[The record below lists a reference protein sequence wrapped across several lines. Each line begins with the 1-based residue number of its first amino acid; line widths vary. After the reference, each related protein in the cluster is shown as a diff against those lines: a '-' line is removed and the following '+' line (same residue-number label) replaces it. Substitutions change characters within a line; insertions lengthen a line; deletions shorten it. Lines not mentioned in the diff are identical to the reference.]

1 MRAQNYS
8 LCFCAKDFLQLYRD
22 NVNINTSK
30 DTVTTQFVFLMVF
43 ELEVEKR
50 KLLER
55 AKKHYFSMGLGDGA
69 SYLCRENMK
78 YGLAKIH
85 VAQEKFGLD
94 PNATFLSTPDETIT
108 RNLVRWR
115 AGFGYGGKL
124 VWGSGNDK
132 LVILDVMPNACG
144 MLVGGIDEPPQPK
157 QLIEQINSVKEDL
170 YIDSLKIDWDF
181 AKGNH
186 FIDLFKVSMR
196 ALELDLPEYVFIIH
210 GSASELRGETERGL
224 GLYFDKS
231 VGLRERS
238 KVVETKFGNLHILID
253 SDAQEYFRF
262 YRYAEL
268 FAKKKRKIVAEA
280 MFGKFSEICNVTH
293 QGLLNYNEILLGCH
307 NIRNKDVTAFPIAL
321 RADLPGFLMKGT
333 DNLDDEIIEVLGF
346 ARRSEKL
353 GLIERLRNANILPHG
368 GGYAFKD
375 FVSVQEVIEFDGER
389 YFILNMQTDIG
400 NKICS
405 DVRDM
410 EFDYRG
416 KSVVLR
422 TVELHLGEIVARL
435 IPYYM
440 LKV

>member
-1 MRAQNYS
+1 
-8 LCFCAKDFLQLYRD
+8 
-22 NVNINTSK
+22 
-30 DTVTTQFVFLMVF
+30 
-43 ELEVEKR
+43 
-50 KLLER
+50 
-55 AKKHYFSMGLGDGA
+55 
-69 SYLCRENMK
+69 
-78 YGLAKIH
+78 
-85 VAQEKFGLD
+85 
-94 PNATFLSTPDETIT
+94 
-108 RNLVRWR
+108 
-115 AGFGYGGKL
+115 
-124 VWGSGNDK
+124 
-132 LVILDVMPNACG
+132 
-144 MLVGGIDEPPQPK
+144 
-157 QLIEQINSVKEDL
+157 
-170 YIDSLKIDWDF
+170 
-181 AKGNH
+181 
-186 FIDLFKVSMR
+186 
-196 ALELDLPEYVFIIH
+196 
-210 GSASELRGETERGL
+210 L

-268 FAKKKRKIVAEA
+268 FAREKRKMVAEA
-280 MFGKFSEICNVTH
+280 IFGKFSEICNVCH

-321 RADLPGFLMKGT
+321 RADLPGFLMKGI

-353 GLIERLRNANILPHG
+353 GLIERLRNASILPHG
-368 GGYAFKD
+368 GGYTFKD

-422 TVELHLGEIVARL
+422 TVELRLGEIVARL